1 MNGHAT
7 VVKPEVADLSRRSL
21 DGIGDHLAHFAE
33 LRARDGC
40 F

>member
-1 MNGHAT
+1 MKRHAT
-7 VVKPEVADLSRRSL
+7 VVEPEIARLLRRSL
-21 DGIGDHLAHFAE
+21 DGIGDHLAHFDE